1 MKQQLPKREDVN
13 KAHTWDVHTIFK
25 DDQTF
30 EAAIKSLEVKVDIF
44 VDQYKKQL
52 KDAQIIN
59 RSLNDLK
66 VIYELITS
74 INAYASL
81 QSSVDGVSEAN
92 QIRSGKTSI
101 ILQSMSKKLDFYD
114 NELKKVPRKVVLEAA
129 KLDSSNALYLE
140 EMLAYKK
147 HTLKPEAEKL
157 LTALSPVLN
166 APYASYNRFK
176 LVDMKFSDFEVDGV
190 KYPNSFTLFENEYE
204 YDARSNVRRQAYE
217 NFYDKLSE
225 YQHGFASQYYAHLQK
240 EKALADARGFKSVF
254 DYLLYNQKVPKSF
267 MDRQID
273 VIMKELAPAMRKYAK
288 HLGKIHGLDKMTY
301 ADLKIAVDDSFEP
314 KVTIESSKDMLLD
327 GLSILGEEYL
337 EIVRR
342 SFDERWIDFPQN
354 VGKSTGGF
362 CSSPYG
368 QNSFILINW
377 NGQMDEVM
385 VLAHEIGHA
394 GHFQY
399 ANKHQNIFNTRPSLY
414 FIEAPSTTNELIMS
428 RHLMSKTTDPRTKRW
443 IQSVMISRTYYHNF
457 VTHLL
462 EAAFQRKVYE
472 KIDNNEPISAN
483 ILNNIKL
490 SVLKEFWADAVEIP
504 DYAGLTWMRQ
514 PHYFMGL
521 YPYTYSAGLTLGTV
535 VSGRIFDKTLDPADW
550 IEVLKAG
557 GTKKPLDLARMVDV
571 DLKTSKPLKEA
582 IKFIRQTIDEIIQ
595 YKPE

>member
-1 MKQQLPKREDVN
+1 MKKQLPKRSEVN
-13 KAHTWDVHTIFK
+13 VQHTWDIHSIFAN
-25 DDQTF
+25 DQVF
-30 EAAIKSLEVKVDIF
+30 EDAFTKLEGDVKEFVVKYEKRMTDAI
-44 VDQYKKQL
+44 
-52 KDAQIIN
+52 IITN
-59 RSLNDLK
+59 ALNDMK
-66 VIYELITS
+66 SIYNLMTS
-74 INAYASL
+74 LSAYASL
-81 QSSVDGVSEAN
+81 QSSVDGVNEAN
-92 QIRSGKTSI
+92 QMRSGKASI
-101 ILQSMSKKLDFYD
+101 RLQKIYKQIDFFD
-114 NELKKVPRKVVLEAA
+114 NELKKVPNKVILEAI
-129 KLDSSNALYLE
+129 KFDGSNQVYLE

-166 APYASYNRFK
+166 APYGSYNRFK

-190 KYPNSFTLFENEYE
+190 NYPNSFTLFENEYE
-204 YDARSNVRRQAYE
+204 YDSNASVRRSAYE
-217 NFYDKLSE
+217 TFYQKLGE
-225 YQHGFASQYYAHLQK
+225 YQHGFASQYYAQLQK

-254 DYLLYNQKVPKSF
+254 DYLLYSQKVPRSF

-273 VIMKELAPAMRKYAK
+273 VIMKDLAPAMRKYAK
-288 HLGKIHGLDKMTY
+288 HLGKLHKLDKVTY

-314 KVTIESSKDMLLD
+314 KVTIESSKEMLME
-327 GLSILGEEYL
+327 GLSILGDEYL
-337 EIVRR
+337 DMVRR

-368 QNSFILINW
+368 QNSFILVNW

-399 ANKHQNIFNTRPSLY
+399 ANKYQNIFNTRPSLY

-428 RHLMSKTTDPRTKRW
+428 RHLMEKATDARTKRW

-472 KIDNNEPISAN
+472 KIDNYEPISAN
-483 ILNNIKL
+483 VLNNIKL
-490 SVLKEFWADAVEIP
+490 GVLKEFWGDAVEIP

-535 VSGRIFDKTLDPADW
+535 VSQRIFEKTLDPKDW

-557 GTKKPLDLARMVDV
+557 GTKKPLDLALMVDV
-571 DLKTSKPLKEA
+571 DLKTAKPLKEA
-582 IKFIRQTIDEIIQ
+582 IKFISRTIDEIIK
-595 YKPE
+595 YDKK